1 MELKRYVLTTDGYI
15 YKKKQVKQHKDTNTT
30 HIVSFGIVSYHL
42 INIKKTSD
50 NILDLI
56 EVGDL
61 IEKDN
66 DWEILKVMRI
76 SKNGNAVCSVQP
88 SSKPSQP
95 MKPLSESNSPTQK
108 PIQPQSKMA
117 ITSDSR
123 CLMMSARDLTYE
135 QGFSDGYEMA
145 IKRYQN
151 IIQELVK
158 MQPAPQYIVVT
169 QERLDEIKKE
179 QLTK

>member
-1 MELKRYVLTTDGYI
+1 
-15 YKKKQVKQHKDTNTT
+15 
-30 HIVSFGIVSYHL
+30 
-42 INIKKTSD
+42 
-50 NILDLI
+50 
-56 EVGDL
+56 
-61 IEKDN
+61 
-66 DWEILKVMRI
+66 
-76 SKNGNAVCSVQP
+76 
-88 SSKPSQP
+88 
-95 MKPLSESNSPTQK
+95 
-108 PIQPQSKMA
+108 
-117 ITSDSR
+117 
-123 CLMMSARDLTYE
+123 MMSARDLTYE